1 MAESDDKRDDIVV
14 GEKKRKRHD
23 KKQNKDHQTE
33 EDVNNGPQ
41 AEETQKQNGEQKPLN
56 HQIAGA
62 NKKKKK
68 QRIVFPFGNYRN
80 YYGYRIGEG
89 LDEDPRLK
97 VFKTEWFQGKD
108 CLDIGCNSGIITIHI
123 GNLHI
128 FYFLIQEKQLNF
140 CLRIFTVILR
150 WLLVLL
156 KMIIETML
164 NLLTTTRQ
172 NMLVAKKFNCQS
184 ILGIDIDPDRI
195 SDAYW
200 HLRKHSRELS
210 GSSSTNVSKEQI
222 REKLNASKKGTQQVG
237 EDKEME
243 KDASVCKG
251 KNLFDVVSF
260 RQENFVENHQSHQK
274 PYDVILCLSVAKWI
288 HLNWGDD
295 GLINLFTK
303 VWKLLLPGGIF
314 ILEPQ
319 PWESYQ
325 KNYQVSKTAAE
336 NYRNIMFRPDCFR
349 EILLDKV
356 GFRSVEDLTSGL
368 KGSKTGFNRPIFAF
382 HK

>member
-123 GNLHI
+123 
-128 FYFLIQEKQLNF
+128 
-140 CLRIFTVILR
+140 
-150 WLLVLL
+150 
-156 KMIIETML
+156 
-164 NLLTTTRQ
+164 
-172 NMLVAKKFNCQS
+172 AKKFNCQS